1 MKKVSSDIKW
11 FCDQLR
17 EAEQIL
23 SNALEKAEDFSD
35 YDKQLVDRI
44 ESDVQ
49 MVDLTLLQLLSPI
62 APQLAMGN
70 YSKKQLSLWYL
81 RYFKCCS
88 SSFTKCKLFV
98 SPMVSLSNLSNSLE
112 YIIFPFELKEI

>member
-49 MVDLTLLQLLSPI
+49 MVDLTLLQLLSSI
-62 APQLAMGN
+62 VPQ
-70 YSKKQLSLWYL
+70 
-81 RYFKCCS
+81 
-88 SSFTKCKLFV
+88 
-98 SPMVSLSNLSNSLE
+98 
-112 YIIFPFELKEI
+112 

>member
-35 YDKQLVDRI
+35 YDKQLTDRI

-62 APQLAMGN
+62 APQ
-70 YSKKQLSLWYL
+70 
-81 RYFKCCS
+81 
-88 SSFTKCKLFV
+88 
-98 SPMVSLSNLSNSLE
+98 
-112 YIIFPFELKEI
+112 

>member
-1 MKKVSSDIKW
+1 MKKVPSDIKW

-62 APQLAMGN
+62 APQ
-70 YSKKQLSLWYL
+70 
-81 RYFKCCS
+81 
-88 SSFTKCKLFV
+88 
-98 SPMVSLSNLSNSLE
+98 
-112 YIIFPFELKEI
+112 

>member
-1 MKKVSSDIKW
+1 MKKVSSDIRW

-23 SNALEKAEDFSD
+23 SNALEKAEEFSD

-62 APQLAMGN
+62 AP
-70 YSKKQLSLWYL
+70 
-81 RYFKCCS
+81 R
-88 SSFTKCKLFV
+88 
-98 SPMVSLSNLSNSLE
+98 
-112 YIIFPFELKEI
+112 

>member
-1 MKKVSSDIKW
+1 MKKVSSDIMW

-62 APQLAMGN
+62 APQ
-70 YSKKQLSLWYL
+70 
-81 RYFKCCS
+81 
-88 SSFTKCKLFV
+88 
-98 SPMVSLSNLSNSLE
+98 
-112 YIIFPFELKEI
+112 

>member
-1 MKKVSSDIKW
+1 MKKVSSDIKL

-62 APQLAMGN
+62 APQ
-70 YSKKQLSLWYL
+70 
-81 RYFKCCS
+81 
-88 SSFTKCKLFV
+88 
-98 SPMVSLSNLSNSLE
+98 
-112 YIIFPFELKEI
+112 

>member
-49 MVDLTLLQLLSPI
+49 MVDLTLLRLLAPI
-62 APQLAMGN
+62 APQ
-70 YSKKQLSLWYL
+70 
-81 RYFKCCS
+81 
-88 SSFTKCKLFV
+88 
-98 SPMVSLSNLSNSLE
+98 
-112 YIIFPFELKEI
+112 

>member
-49 MVDLTLLQLLSPI
+49 MVDLTLLQLLSTI
-62 APQLAMGN
+62 APQ
-70 YSKKQLSLWYL
+70 
-81 RYFKCCS
+81 
-88 SSFTKCKLFV
+88 
-98 SPMVSLSNLSNSLE
+98 
-112 YIIFPFELKEI
+112 

>member
-49 MVDLTLLQLLSPI
+49 MVDLILLQLLSPI
-62 APQLAMGN
+62 APL
-70 YSKKQLSLWYL
+70 
-81 RYFKCCS
+81 
-88 SSFTKCKLFV
+88 
-98 SPMVSLSNLSNSLE
+98 
-112 YIIFPFELKEI
+112 

>member
-49 MVDLTLLQLLSPI
+49 WWTSLYC
-62 APQLAMGN
+62 N
-70 YSKKQLSLWYL
+70 YFL
-81 RYFKCCS
+81 
-88 SSFTKCKLFV
+88 
-98 SPMVSLSNLSNSLE
+98 P
-112 YIIFPFELKEI
+112 

>member
-23 SNALEKAEDFSD
+23 SNALEKAQDFSD

-62 APQLAMGN
+62 APQ
-70 YSKKQLSLWYL
+70 
-81 RYFKCCS
+81 
-88 SSFTKCKLFV
+88 
-98 SPMVSLSNLSNSLE
+98 
-112 YIIFPFELKEI
+112 

>member
-44 ESDVQ
+44 KSDVQ

-62 APQLAMGN
+62 APQ
-70 YSKKQLSLWYL
+70 
-81 RYFKCCS
+81 
-88 SSFTKCKLFV
+88 
-98 SPMVSLSNLSNSLE
+98 
-112 YIIFPFELKEI
+112 

>member
-35 YDKQLVDRI
+35 YDKHLVDRI

-62 APQLAMGN
+62 APQ
-70 YSKKQLSLWYL
+70 
-81 RYFKCCS
+81 
-88 SSFTKCKLFV
+88 
-98 SPMVSLSNLSNSLE
+98 
-112 YIIFPFELKEI
+112 

>member
-35 YDKQLVDRI
+35 YDKKLVDRI

-62 APQLAMGN
+62 APQ
-70 YSKKQLSLWYL
+70 
-81 RYFKCCS
+81 
-88 SSFTKCKLFV
+88 
-98 SPMVSLSNLSNSLE
+98 
-112 YIIFPFELKEI
+112 

>member
-1 MKKVSSDIKW
+1 MKKVSSDIRW

-62 APQLAMGN
+62 APQ
-70 YSKKQLSLWYL
+70 
-81 RYFKCCS
+81 
-88 SSFTKCKLFV
+88 
-98 SPMVSLSNLSNSLE
+98 
-112 YIIFPFELKEI
+112 

>member
-1 MKKVSSDIKW
+1 MKKVSSDSKW

-62 APQLAMGN
+62 APQ
-70 YSKKQLSLWYL
+70 
-81 RYFKCCS
+81 
-88 SSFTKCKLFV
+88 
-98 SPMVSLSNLSNSLE
+98 
-112 YIIFPFELKEI
+112 

>member
-1 MKKVSSDIKW
+1 MKKISSDIKW

-62 APQLAMGN
+62 APQ
-70 YSKKQLSLWYL
+70 
-81 RYFKCCS
+81 
-88 SSFTKCKLFV
+88 
-98 SPMVSLSNLSNSLE
+98 
-112 YIIFPFELKEI
+112 

>member
-11 FCDQLR
+11 FCDHLR

-62 APQLAMGN
+62 APQ
-70 YSKKQLSLWYL
+70 
-81 RYFKCCS
+81 
-88 SSFTKCKLFV
+88 
-98 SPMVSLSNLSNSLE
+98 
-112 YIIFPFELKEI
+112 

>member
-62 APQLAMGN
+62 AP
-70 YSKKQLSLWYL
+70 K
-81 RYFKCCS
+81 
-88 SSFTKCKLFV
+88 
-98 SPMVSLSNLSNSLE
+98 
-112 YIIFPFELKEI
+112 

>member
-17 EAEQIL
+17 EAEQSL

-62 APQLAMGN
+62 APQ
-70 YSKKQLSLWYL
+70 
-81 RYFKCCS
+81 
-88 SSFTKCKLFV
+88 
-98 SPMVSLSNLSNSLE
+98 
-112 YIIFPFELKEI
+112 

>member
-49 MVDLTLLQLLSPI
+49 MVDLILLQLLSPI
-62 APQLAMGN
+62 APQ
-70 YSKKQLSLWYL
+70 
-81 RYFKCCS
+81 
-88 SSFTKCKLFV
+88 
-98 SPMVSLSNLSNSLE
+98 
-112 YIIFPFELKEI
+112 

>member
-23 SNALEKAEDFSD
+23 SNALEKAEDFSA

-44 ESDVQ
+44 ELDVQ

-62 APQLAMGN
+62 APQ
-70 YSKKQLSLWYL
+70 
-81 RYFKCCS
+81 
-88 SSFTKCKLFV
+88 
-98 SPMVSLSNLSNSLE
+98 
-112 YIIFPFELKEI
+112 

>member
-23 SNALEKAEDFSD
+23 SNALEKSEDFSD

-62 APQLAMGN
+62 APQ
-70 YSKKQLSLWYL
+70 
-81 RYFKCCS
+81 
-88 SSFTKCKLFV
+88 
-98 SPMVSLSNLSNSLE
+98 
-112 YIIFPFELKEI
+112 

>member
-1 MKKVSSDIKW
+1 MKKVSSDIQW

-62 APQLAMGN
+62 APQ
-70 YSKKQLSLWYL
+70 
-81 RYFKCCS
+81 
-88 SSFTKCKLFV
+88 
-98 SPMVSLSNLSNSLE
+98 
-112 YIIFPFELKEI
+112 

>member
-49 MVDLTLLQLLSPI
+49 MVDLTLLQLLSSI
-62 APQLAMGN
+62 APQ
-70 YSKKQLSLWYL
+70 
-81 RYFKCCS
+81 
-88 SSFTKCKLFV
+88 
-98 SPMVSLSNLSNSLE
+98 
-112 YIIFPFELKEI
+112 

>member
-62 APQLAMGN
+62 ATQ
-70 YSKKQLSLWYL
+70 
-81 RYFKCCS
+81 
-88 SSFTKCKLFV
+88 
-98 SPMVSLSNLSNSLE
+98 
-112 YIIFPFELKEI
+112 

>member
-35 YDKQLVDRI
+35 YDKQVVDRI

-62 APQLAMGN
+62 APQ
-70 YSKKQLSLWYL
+70 
-81 RYFKCCS
+81 
-88 SSFTKCKLFV
+88 
-98 SPMVSLSNLSNSLE
+98 
-112 YIIFPFELKEI
+112 

>member
-62 APQLAMGN
+62 ASQ
-70 YSKKQLSLWYL
+70 
-81 RYFKCCS
+81 
-88 SSFTKCKLFV
+88 
-98 SPMVSLSNLSNSLE
+98 
-112 YIIFPFELKEI
+112 

>member
-35 YDKQLVDRI
+35 YDKQLVYRI

-62 APQLAMGN
+62 APQ
-70 YSKKQLSLWYL
+70 
-81 RYFKCCS
+81 
-88 SSFTKCKLFV
+88 
-98 SPMVSLSNLSNSLE
+98 
-112 YIIFPFELKEI
+112 

>member
-1 MKKVSSDIKW
+1 MINLKKGSRDLKW

-62 APQLAMGN
+62 APQ
-70 YSKKQLSLWYL
+70 
-81 RYFKCCS
+81 
-88 SSFTKCKLFV
+88 
-98 SPMVSLSNLSNSLE
+98 
-112 YIIFPFELKEI
+112 

>member
-1 MKKVSSDIKW
+1 MREKYKKGKKILLSPIFCVFSRHKQKKKNMKKVSSDIRW

-23 SNALEKAEDFSD
+23 SNALEKAEEFSD

-62 APQLAMGN
+62 AP
-70 YSKKQLSLWYL
+70 
-81 RYFKCCS
+81 R
-88 SSFTKCKLFV
+88 
-98 SPMVSLSNLSNSLE
+98 
-112 YIIFPFELKEI
+112 

>member
-23 SNALEKAEDFSD
+23 SNALEKTEDFSD

-62 APQLAMGN
+62 APQ
-70 YSKKQLSLWYL
+70 
-81 RYFKCCS
+81 
-88 SSFTKCKLFV
+88 
-98 SPMVSLSNLSNSLE
+98 
-112 YIIFPFELKEI
+112 

>member
-49 MVDLTLLQLLSPI
+49 LVDLTLLQLLSPI
-62 APQLAMGN
+62 APQ
-70 YSKKQLSLWYL
+70 
-81 RYFKCCS
+81 
-88 SSFTKCKLFV
+88 
-98 SPMVSLSNLSNSLE
+98 
-112 YIIFPFELKEI
+112 

>member
-1 MKKVSSDIKW
+1 MKKISSDIRW

-35 YDKQLVDRI
+35 YDKQLVERI
-44 ESDVQ
+44 ELDVQ

-62 APQLAMGN
+62 AP
-70 YSKKQLSLWYL
+70 
-81 RYFKCCS
+81 
-88 SSFTKCKLFV
+88 
-98 SPMVSLSNLSNSLE
+98 
-112 YIIFPFELKEI
+112 

>member
-49 MVDLTLLQLLSPI
+49 MVDLTLLQLPSPI
-62 APQLAMGN
+62 APQ
-70 YSKKQLSLWYL
+70 
-81 RYFKCCS
+81 
-88 SSFTKCKLFV
+88 
-98 SPMVSLSNLSNSLE
+98 
-112 YIIFPFELKEI
+112 